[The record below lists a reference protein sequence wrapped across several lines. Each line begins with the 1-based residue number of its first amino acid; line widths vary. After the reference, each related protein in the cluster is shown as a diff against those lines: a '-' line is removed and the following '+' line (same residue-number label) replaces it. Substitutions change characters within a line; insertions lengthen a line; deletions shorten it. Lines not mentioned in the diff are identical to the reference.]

1 MNTNALKLFA
11 QQTRSKLV
19 SSIKTK
25 MQWVLT
31 EDSAELR
38 GKQNEISQLRKEIAE
53 KSLDNE
59 NGEEKVIEEVA
70 YTWFNRV
77 MALRFMDANG
87 YNIPM
92 VITPGEGQI
101 RPEILQEAMGG
112 NVDEALQLTTDD
124 LLLDEEH
131 LYKKLLLAICNHY
144 NLSMPFLFES
154 ISDYTELLLP
164 DDLLSDQSFVSDIR
178 KGMTNED
185 CQNVEIMGWLYQ
197 FYITDRKA
205 DAEAKKSKKGGLKS
219 DEQAA
224 ATQLF
229 TPHWIVRYMVENT
242 LGRIWTALHPDT
254 ALKSE
259 MPYYIE
265 PVDGEADPIPEDIK
279 SVKDIRFID
288 PCMGSGH
295 VLVYAF
301 DLLCKMY
308 EEEGYRTKEIPALI
322 FENNLYGMDI
332 DKRCYQLASFALTMK
347 ATGYYSRYLR
357 REPIA
362 PKVIYLQN
370 IDHGT
375 IAASGDWDEKSLV
388 WQFEHIDTIGSLL
401 KVTPEEY
408 DKIKVDGGLFGE
420 QQRLMKSE
428 AEYLSRGYHCVVT
441 NPPYLGKGM
450 GDILKE
456 YVGKVYP
463 NTKGDIMA
471 TFMERGMELCTQK
484 GKMGMINQDS
494 WMFTS
499 SYEGYRRSLLS
510 TQIHIDSLIHLGP
523 HAFAEIGGEIVKTV
537 SFVFSKTKEKVYG
550 CYINVYDL
558 NSYKEKEVQAL
569 KAIPNNKSNRWFLA
583 NQDDYTYIEG
593 MPICFWGQDKIYD
606 IYKSNTPLAKICMA
620 KQGLATGN
628 NDRFLRIWYEVAAD
642 NIGISI
648 PNTEAAIHSQ
658 KKWFPYNKGG
668 GTKARRWSG
677 NISLIVNW
685 EYDGFEIKNI
695 KDDNGK
701 QKSRPQNIGYY
712 FKPSIS
718 WGLISG
724 PLFRYFPQGFIYDVQ
739 GMSCFFNSKDSYKEL
754 AWLNSKIFCEASK
767 IISPAGHIQIG
778 EIGKMPACDNCP
790 NEAGDIAKQNISIS
804 KSDWDAHETSW
815 DFTSNELLNINADS
829 YMSIMNDYADF
840 HQLCIDLE
848 PSEPSSL
855 SWRVDV
861 YKTKWETMFY
871 RLHANEEEL
880 NRMFIEIYGLQD
892 ELTPDVPLDE
902 VTILQ
907 QGEISIEKS
916 DENKDET
923 TETKDGATKSEKLVW
938 HDDVIIKQF
947 ISYLVGCF
955 MGRFSPDKPGLII
968 ANQHQDLTAL
978 GLQVD
983 GIESSPRSTLSIDDD
998 GIVPIIQEPDFFADD
1013 MTERIQLAIKQ
1024 LFGEAT
1030 YYENMKYIEQ
1040 TIGKSLRDYLF
1051 KDYYADH
1058 QQMYSVKG
1066 AKRPIYWLF
1075 SSRMGDKHKKGYF
1088 KALVYMHRMEA
1099 DTLSKLHA
1107 DYVHPYINKVEQQLR
1122 EAEDESLRD
1131 DLTQAQRNRALKLVN
1146 ELKDKVKEVKEFEQQ
1161 LVEMASHRLTIDLD
1175 DGVKANYPK
1184 FYPLVEPVKGL
1195 E

>member
-1 MNTNALKLFA
+1 MATNTNALKLFA

-19 SSIKTK
+19 SAVKTK
-25 MQWVLT
+25 MQRVLT
-31 EDSAELR
+31 EDSAEMR
-38 GKQNEISQLRKEIAE
+38 GKRNEIEQLRKEIAL
-53 KSLDNE
+53 KSQGNG
-59 NGEEKVIEEVA
+59 NGEERVIEEVA

-87 YNIPM
+87 YNLPM
-92 VITPGEGQI
+92 VITPAEGQI

-112 NVDEALQLTTDD
+112 NIDEAWHITADD
-124 LLLDEEH
+124 LLLPENS
-131 LYKKLLLAICNHY
+131 LYKKLLLAVCNNY

-164 DDLLSDQSFVSDIR
+164 DELLSDQSFVTDIR
-178 KGMTNED
+178 KGMGDED

-197 FYITDRKA
+197 FYITERKA

-254 ALKSE
+254 ALKAE

-265 PVDGEADPIPEDIK
+265 PADGEADPIPEDIK
-279 SVKDIRFID
+279 SVTDIRFID

-322 FENNLYGMDI
+322 LENNLYGMDI

-347 ATGYYSRYLR
+347 ARAYYNRYLR
-357 REPIA
+357 RDPMK
-362 PKVIYLQN
+362 PHVIYLQN
-370 IDHGT
+370 IDHET

-401 KVTPEEY
+401 KITPEECE
-408 DKIKVDGGLFGE
+408 KMKVANGLWGE
-420 QQRLMKSE
+420 QLRVMKSE
-428 AEYLSRGYHCVVT
+428 AEYLSRRYHCVVT

-450 GDILKE
+450 EDTLKE
-456 YVGKVYP
+456 YVSKEFPNSKADLATIFVERMPMLLVPTGKYAFIIP
-463 NTKGDIMA
+463 P
-471 TFMERGMELCTQK
+471 
-484 GKMGMINQDS
+484 S
-494 WMFTS
+494 WMF
-499 SYEGYRRSLLS
+499 LS
-510 TQIHIDSLIHLGP
+510 TFAKLRAFIIDNLRIDSLLHLSRGIFGADFGSSAAVISNIKDVNAKGIYFRLVERTFQEFDQSHLRMLFEQTLKNHDFKYKFKDYDKSVTELP
-523 HAFAEIGGEIVKTV
+523 YSEDGNQIYYPNIKQRNFNSIFGNPLAYWASLQYINIFAHNTAVSDLYPVKKGIDTGKNEQFTRLWTEVETNKLSLTDKDNKWFVYIKGGE
-537 SFVFSKTKEKVYG
+537 FR
-550 CYINVYDL
+550 
-558 NSYKEKEVQAL
+558 
-569 KAIPNNKSNRWFLA
+569 RW
-583 NQDDYTYIEG
+583 Y
-593 MPICFWGQDKIYD
+593 
-606 IYKSNTPLAKICMA
+606 
-620 KQGLATGN
+620 GN
-628 NDRFLRIWYEVAAD
+628 NELV
-642 NIGISI
+642 
-648 PNTEAAIHSQ
+648 
-658 KKWFPYNKGG
+658 
-668 GTKARRWSG
+668 
-677 NISLIVNW
+677 VNW
-685 EYDGFEIKNI
+685 ENDGYAIRHFKGSTIRN
-695 KDDNGK
+695 
-701 QKSRPQNIGYY
+701 QNY
-712 FKPSIS
+712 FKKEAVTWTLLSSKSGIS
-718 WGLISG
+718 ARFVRPNAMFDNNGSSA
-724 PLFRYFPQGFIYDVQ
+724 FPTENKEALLGF
-739 GMSCFFNSKDSYKEL
+739 
-754 AWLNSKIFCEASK
+754 LNSKVANECLSILNPTLAFQVGNIASLPFQK
-767 IISPAGHIQIG
+767 EVI
-778 EIGKMPACDNCP
+778 CDSIK
-790 NEAGDIAKQNISIS
+790 DIVLQNISIS

-815 DFTSNELLNINADS
+815 DFAQNELLALTGESCNDIWR
-829 YMSIMNDYADF
+829 DYATHADTVTPQP
-840 HQLCIDLE
+840 HME
-848 PSEPSSL
+848 SL
-855 SWRVDV
+855 AYRVNT
-861 YKTKWETMFY
+861 YKAKWETKFH

-880 NRMFIEIYGLQD
+880 NRMFIDIYGLQD

-907 QGEISIEKS
+907 QGEISIE
-916 DENKDET
+916 E
-923 TETKDGATKSEKLVW
+923 GKLVW
-938 HDDVIIKQF
+938 HDDVIVKQF
-947 ISYLVGCF
+947 LSYLAGCF

-1013 MTERIQLAIKQ
+1013 MTGRIQLAIKQ
-1024 LFGEAT
+1024 LFGEAA

-1040 TIGKSLRDYLF
+1040 TIGKSLRDYLY

-1058 QQMYSVKG
+1058 QQTYSVKG

-1088 KALVYMHRMEA
+1088 KALIYMHRIEP

-1122 EAEDESLRD
+1122 EAEEESLCD
-1131 DLTQAQRNRALKLVN
+1131 DQTQAQRNRAMKQVN
-1146 ELKDKVKEVKEFEQQ
+1146 ELKDKAKEVKEFEQQ
-1161 LVEMASHRLTIDLD
+1161 LVEMASHRPAIDLD